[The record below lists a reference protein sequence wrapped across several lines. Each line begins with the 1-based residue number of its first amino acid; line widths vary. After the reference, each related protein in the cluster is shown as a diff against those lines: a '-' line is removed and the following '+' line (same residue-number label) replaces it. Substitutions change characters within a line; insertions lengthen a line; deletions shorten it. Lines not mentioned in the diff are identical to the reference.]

1 MRKYL
6 GVTDKHNEI
15 RLLFSHPLYKDKTI
29 VIVEGGSDIRF
40 FRDIINY
47 SWVKLES
54 IDGKKEL
61 IKLMKA
67 LSPEFPEKILG
78 ICDAD
83 HDRLLPEVED
93 RELYSVYVTDYH
105 DAEIMMLN
113 SPALTSFISEFSTP
127 DHFEEARDKILEST
141 LSAANVIGTLRWAST
156 ELGINLKFKGLNF
169 GEFVTANEFDVTV
182 DTDKLIDLLIARS
195 DSIPEGITK
204 ELILSK
210 LDEFIKRDACKL
222 QVCCGHDASNI
233 ISIIFRQRNLSL
245 ETNMDHR
252 KVESALRLGYQQE
265 YFRRTRLFEKVYEKL
280 NTLNIAAGE
289 LA

>member
-15 RLLFSHPLYKDKTI
+15 RLLFGHPLYKDKTI
-29 VIVEGGSDIRF
+29 VVVEGSSDIRF

-54 IDGKKEL
+54 IDGKKDL

-127 DHFEEARDKILEST
+127 EHFEEARTKILEST
-141 LSAANVIGTLRWAST
+141 LSAANVIGTLRWVST

-169 GEFVTANEFDVTV
+169 GEFVTANEFNVTINT
-182 DTDKLIDLLIARS
+182 DTLIDSLIARS
-195 DSIPEGITK
+195 DSIPEGTTK

-210 LDEFIKRDACKL
+210 LDDFLKRDACKL

-233 ISIIFRQRNLSL
+233 ISIMFRQRRLSL

-265 YFRRTRLFEKVYEKL
+265 YFRRTSLFEKVYAKL
-280 NTLNIAAGE
+280 NKPNIIAGE

>member
-6 GVTDKHNEI
+6 GITDKHNEI

-29 VIVEGGSDIRF
+29 VIVEGSSDIRF

-83 HDRLLPEVED
+83 HDRLLKGLED
-93 RELYSVYVTDYH
+93 RELYSVYITDHH

-113 SPALTSFISEFSTP
+113 SPALTSFINEFSTP
-127 DHFEEARDKILEST
+127 DYFEDAQNKILESA
-141 LSAANVIGTLRWAST
+141 LSAANIIGTLRWINT
-156 ELGINLKFKGLNF
+156 ELGLNLKFKGLNF
-169 GEFVTANEFDVTV
+169 GEFVTADDFNVSINIHT
-182 DTDKLIDLLIARS
+182 LIESLIARS
-195 DSIPEGITK
+195 DSISEEATK
-204 ELILSK
+204 DFILAK
-210 LDEFIKRDACKL
+210 LDEFLKREACKL

-233 ISIIFRQRNLSL
+233 ISIIFRQRRLSL
-245 ETNMDHR
+245 EPNMDYR
-252 KVESALRLGYQQE
+252 KVESALRLSYQQE
-265 YFRRTRLFEKVYEKL
+265 YFRKTGLFKRIYERL
-280 NTLNIAAGE
+280 NQPNITATEMA
-289 LA
+289 